1 MTRPLASVGAEGST
15 GEVDSGNPSD
25 SDATGEFSD
34 SQTDPIGSDSIRPD
48 LIDQTPHL

>member
-15 GEVDSGNPSD
+15 GEVDSGNPSA
-25 SDATGEFSD
+25 SDTKGESPD